1 MPTENEFG
9 DLSTYS
15 PEQNAVIAKFATNRK
30 PKDNTYYIFLV
41 NDGTGNHGYMRLGGQ
56 YGFVYSTNARTIAH
70 ELGHGIFKLEH
81 PFKGKNA
88 DKGKTTA
95 LMDYNEGQDFF
106 YRDWKQ
112 INDPKVKLYA
122 FQKQSE
128 GEYKAWKFLI
138 GTTVEQISGYE
149 NKEKSFISPT
159 SSVITLPAKARD
171 FSFVKGTLVGF
182 TIADERWI
190 ALFSKNDS
198 IFKGYYKDA
207 QQDKNENFEIVGK
220 NYFTYK
226 QNKNLIQE
234 IFYVSPSQCNEVNI
248 YKGKISK
255 EAFFSENGGVGS
267 AYFSNIV
274 FDNIK
279 GLSNWELLSTASDP
293 LNCLKKTQ
301 REFYKFIIEHYRE
314 HNVQISETDKET
326 LRNILSKF
334 ADVRISGLDAP
345 PTYAIQVKY
354 DEMLKTGIKE
364 LIYDLQTNIEKE
376 IGKNEELLK
385 NTSLLIVLDDFKR
398 IHDKYLFYEHLIE
411 IVDKD
416 CVFGEKFRE
425 LRDKDGKMKPF
436 LEVAKLIIDGTYEIL
451 SLNELLENTTCT
463 LKMLR
468 IPPNVW
474 NSDRIDYKTADFF
487 KEFLGKL
494 GFDTNNV
501 ILSSLLN
508 AQFELGVPCSCG
520 MWNSTVDLVAG
531 ISDFGAGITQN
542 PTDLVKGINNFI
554 SALGQSDTWE
564 AMGDAL
570 KKHHGVY
577 NTSVKTPQAV
587 YGACYD
593 AIFVASFF
601 VGAGEIKALSEASSF
616 ADVMRVV
623 GKVGSNGKA
632 FVVSL
637 SKIPNVATQK
647 AALFLADHCTEVL
660 RFLPKEGKIY
670 IYSKLIDAE
679 LARFTAQGIEL
690 LPQAGKIE
698 QVLFETTEEI
708 TDVNGKT
715 GKLIVGKDAQGR
727 IVLEI
732 AGETID
738 IKTLL
743 TNKEYKKIFDDFV
756 NGKVAR
762 KFTKELSLEEEAI
775 FKFYTNKSY
784 YSFNQALLSGNRT
797 ADIIEIE
804 KLLNKALDKI
814 PSSSGTYY
822 RGIGKEEIE
831 MLSKYKIGD
840 EITYKNFLSTS
851 SEKEKAI
858 EFYYSNINKTGLG
871 GLVEV
876 ISKNGKRIDKFSD
889 AIEWEVLHKSKTM
902 FELIEI
908 DKSYISN
915 IDDVLLEGAKPIK
928 LTKYT
933 IKEK

>member
-1 MPTENEFG
+1 M
-9 DLSTYS
+9 
-15 PEQNAVIAKFATNRK
+15 
-30 PKDNTYYIFLV
+30 
-41 NDGTGNHGYMRLGGQ
+41 
-56 YGFVYSTNARTIAH
+56 
-70 ELGHGIFKLEH
+70 
-81 PFKGKNA
+81 
-88 DKGKTTA
+88 
-95 LMDYNEGQDFF
+95 QDH
-106 YRDWKQ
+106 K
-112 INDPKVKLYA
+112 I
-122 FQKQSE
+122 
-128 GEYKAWKFLI
+128 
-138 GTTVEQISGYE
+138 
-149 NKEKSFISPT
+149 KEKSFISPT

-171 FSFVKGTLVGF
+171 FSFVKGSLVGF

-279 GLSNWELLSTASDP
+279 GLSNWELLSTVSDP

-314 HNVQISETDKET
+314 HNIQISETDKET

-411 IVDKD
+411 IIDKD

-508 AQFELGVPCSCG
+508 AQFELGAPCSCG

-531 ISDFGAGITQN
+531 ISDFGAGISQN

-554 SALGQSDTWE
+554 SALFQSDTWE

-690 LPQAGKIE
+690 LPQTGKIE

-732 AGETID
+732 AGEATNINKLQQFLSNNEKVVALIKKLNAKFNKVDDFAKRFEELYQKVPKNSVKAIDDLMDDLKHLFTEHIDEIPEGQLVAFLNELLETGDKFKAGATSLEVIRNIKSYLPAKFHSTLQKLELEDLISYADEAGDFRFD
-738 IKTLL
+738 IKWKAFDV
-743 TNKEYKKIFDDFV
+743 NKEVSIFIDTKNYSTATNMFKDLGQYKAYLRAIDNFDQLYIIQQ
-756 NGKVAR
+756 GGR
-762 KFTKELSLEEEAI
+762 GITKELVVRRLQSAIKKEINDVFEIIWKNKNLRTILFNNSRREKALEDFTI
-775 FKFYTNKSY
+775 SIDNKSY
-784 YSFNQALLSGNRT
+784 
-797 ADIIEIE
+797 
-804 KLLNKALDKI
+804 KLFDSIL
-814 PSSSGTYY
+814 
-822 RGIGKEEIE
+822 
-831 MLSKYKIGD
+831 
-840 EITYKNFLSTS
+840 ITK
-851 SEKEKAI
+851 
-858 EFYYSNINKTGLG
+858 
-871 GLVEV
+871 
-876 ISKNGKRIDKFSD
+876 
-889 AIEWEVLHKSKTM
+889 
-902 FELIEI
+902 
-908 DKSYISN
+908 
-915 IDDVLLEGAKPIK
+915 
-928 LTKYT
+928 
-933 IKEK
+933 